1 MSHGRAALYLQ
12 IPGEYCRSFGGLRW
26 AHYGEAIEFLEGPTA
41 GRTFAF
47 AAEVASFLEG
57 IATGEGVLP
66 G

>member
-12 IPGEYCRSFGGLRW
+12 IPGEYCRSFGGLWW

-47 AAEVASFLEG
+47 AAEVA
-57 IATGEGVLP
+57 
-66 G
+66 